1 MKEGQAERRGGR
13 EGSGHKMEA
22 LPPVHSPWADGMTQK
37 GEREAAFE
45 KGSYQPST
53 QAGHRE
59 LRGRGFRGKAGQ
71 FTGYSPGLQA
81 CLTEELLRESLLRLN
96 LEGVMFFN

>member
-1 MKEGQAERRGGR
+1 MKEGQGERRGGR

-22 LPPVHSPWADGMTQK
+22 LPPVHNPWADGMTQK

-53 QAGHRE
+53 QAGHLE
-59 LRGRGFRGKAGQ
+59 LRGRGFGRKAGQ
-71 FTGYSPGLQA
+71 LQGTA
-81 CLTEELLRESLLRLN
+81 QASGPALQRSCFEKGSSD
-96 LEGVMFFN
+96 